1 MINRKNSTN
10 FDKESEVN
18 DMTIILGITTVI
30 CAIGCLTCYLGS
42 AGLLLYI
49 KKNGYKLPDKQEI
62 YECTRS
68 AAKKIFKL

>member
-1 MINRKNSTN
+1 
-10 FDKESEVN
+10 
-18 DMTIILGITTVI
+18 MTIILGITTVI